1 VTCAALVLLAVVY
14 ARFRPVVETPAAQA
28 EPTVWREKIIDERP
42 KLLAELDLPEE
53 YLGDEAEPG
62 CAPPA
67 PEAKEPPQAV
77 VPEPRR
83 QTAPTPHQPPKPQ
96 ARSARPALRAAAY
109 DEDEDAGD
117 EADARPAKA
126 APLPRRPAPAAP
138 RQVPNPTAQAPSAIA
153 PGFRPPP
160 TTWSLPASQFAYNAP
175 QRVTATPVAP
185 VMAASPQPAPDA
197 TADLLRQ
204 ATESERAG
212 KLDQAAALYR
222 LVLEKQPNREGVSV
236 RLGNLLHRQSRFDEA
251 AEVFRQALA
260 QKRSAV
266 LHNNLGSVYLA
277 QKRLEEARQEFS
289 AAAALDPKYA
299 DPHYNLACYH
309 ALAGRPEA
317 GLAELEQAKDID
329 PQVMESAAGDA
340 DLAPLRALPEYKR
353 LTE

>member
-1 VTCAALVLLAVVY
+1 M
-14 ARFRPVVETPAAQA
+14 
-28 EPTVWREKIIDERP
+28 
-42 KLLAELDLPEE
+42 
-53 YLGDEAEPG
+53 
-62 CAPPA
+62 
-67 PEAKEPPQAV
+67 
-77 VPEPRR
+77 
-83 QTAPTPHQPPKPQ
+83 
-96 ARSARPALRAAAY
+96 
-109 DEDEDAGD
+109 
-117 EADARPAKA
+117 
-126 APLPRRPAPAAP
+126 
-138 RQVPNPTAQAPSAIA
+138 
-153 PGFRPPP
+153 
-160 TTWSLPASQFAYNAP
+160 
-175 QRVTATPVAP
+175 
-185 VMAASPQPAPDA
+185 MAASPQPAPDA

-212 KLDQAAALYR
+212 RLDQAAALYR

-236 RLGNLLHRQSRFDEA
+236 RLGNLLHRQSRFNEA

-289 AAAALDPKYA
+289 DAAALDPKYA

-317 GLAELEQAKDID
+317 GLAELEKAKGID